1 MTVLRMMMLRRA
13 MKRMIMIMLMLRKIR
28 VRLMMLKMMRSRGKK
43 MMMLRKMMLRR
54 TGSKTG
60 TQTVCEPEQ
69 SKCTCTFH
77 KNHFMWKNAGP
88 KSATQTLSHCAIGTH
103 LDISQ
108 EPFYAEIGKK
118 TTGPQKCDATL
129 SEHAQPKW
137 PWTLPKSYSMQ
148 QFTEQMTG
156 PRQSSDQAPPFLL
169 PPQCGHTV
177 WGNFVEQGSCHYGF
191 FVFCRSTAEI
201 TVARSLFKSQ
211 NWHVTRFP
219 VFRMRSPV
227 WTIFFCERMPHAL
240 RTACKKNLPW
250 CLQKFSDAVPSKQ
263 TSVLQT
269 QTRTLAPAFS
279 I

>member
-1 MTVLRMMMLRRA
+1 MTVLRMMMLRRV

-69 SKCTCTFH
+69 SKCTWTFH

-118 TTGPQKCDATL
+118 TTGAQKCDATL
-129 SEHAQPKW
+129 SEPAQPKC

-227 WTIFFCERMPHAL
+227 WTIFFL
-240 RTACKKNLPW
+240 RTHAACTTNRMQKKSSMMLAKVQRCGAFQTNL
-250 CLQKFSDAVPSKQ
+250 S
-263 TSVLQT
+263 LQT